1 MIRGIG
7 CDVVEVSRVADVLS
21 KHGERFVERLLT
33 ENERP
38 LYRKRK
44 ALSVS
49 AGLGFCCFPL
59 GSKGSGSKALEPV
72 LPRCTF
78 SPWKSCITLRG
89 RLLCSLRIPLKERLR
104 QECLLFTFQLPM
116 KKSVVAAFAVAE
128 QRS

>member
-44 ALSVS
+44 ALSDSHALAFVASRWAGKEAVS
-49 AGLGFCCFPL
+49 
-59 GSKGSGSKALEPV
+59 
-72 LPRCTF
+72 
-78 SPWKSCITLRG
+78 
-89 RLLCSLRIPLKERLR
+89 
-104 QECLLFTFQLPM
+104 
-116 KKSVVAAFAVAE
+116 
-128 QRS
+128 